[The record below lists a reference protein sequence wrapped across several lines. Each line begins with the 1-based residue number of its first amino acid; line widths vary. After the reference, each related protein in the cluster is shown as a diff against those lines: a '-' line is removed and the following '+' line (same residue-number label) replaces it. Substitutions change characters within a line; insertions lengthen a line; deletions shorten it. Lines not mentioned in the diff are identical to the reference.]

1 MKRSII
7 NTRSIILTS
16 KFSTI
21 FGEGAAPT
29 GLETLTAVLTTFY
42 KQSKEQV
49 AEILKD
55 GATPA
60 EILSSI
66 EALDKVR
73 VKTITTTAETNK
85 YQEGYKKAKG
95 EERTAVETEVKAH
108 YGIESDLKGTEL
120 FDYIAAEKAKESG
133 ATTEDAI
140 KKTPTYQALESKYK
154 KEVSETKKTY
164 EDKIKEMESGYKNE
178 LSFNEVGAN
187 SLSML
192 NGLSAV
198 IPKTAAVAETQRK
211 NFLNELKNGYSY
223 ERNGNTFLVSKD
235 GKLLQDE
242 HGHTLSYEDH
252 VKTVAA
258 NHFEFA
264 ANNGGENPGGD
275 AATQAA
281 AAAASAYPKNVTKPK
296 NEAEYQ
302 KIMVDKNIPAA
313 DRRKVADT
321 WKKENPTTA

>member
-73 VKTITTTAETNK
+73 VKSITTTAENGK

-95 EERTAVETEVKAH
+95 EERTAVETELKAH

-120 FDYIAAEKAKESG
+120 VDFIAAEKAKESG

-154 KEVSETKKTY
+154 KEITDTKKTY
-164 EDKIKEMESGYKNE
+164 EDKIKEIETGYKTE
-178 LSFNEVGAN
+178 LSFNEISAN
-187 SLSML
+187 SLSHL
-192 NGLSAV
+192 NGLNPV
-198 IPKTAAVAETQRK
+198 IAKTAAVAETHRK
-211 NFLNELKNGYSY
+211 NFLNEMKNYSY
-223 ERNGNTFLVSKD
+223 EKQGDTFLVSSKD

-242 HGHTLSYEDH
+242 HGHTISYEDH
-252 VKTVAA
+252 VKKIAG

-275 AATQAA
+275 AAAQAA

-321 WKKENPTTA
+321 WKKENTTTA